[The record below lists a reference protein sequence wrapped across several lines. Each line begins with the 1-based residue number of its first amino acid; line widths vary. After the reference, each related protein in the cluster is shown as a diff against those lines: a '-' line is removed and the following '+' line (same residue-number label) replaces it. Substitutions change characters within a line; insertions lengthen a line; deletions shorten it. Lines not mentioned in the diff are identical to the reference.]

1 MNRSINNR
9 KLLGDGILYG
19 FHHSR
24 GLGDPD
30 ESSLKIAPR
39 ECASTTALTYN
50 SSTARNPLVLQGV
63 VTMSENTTAT
73 ETQELTTEQKTE
85 LYNSLPEELRKALDD
100 FNREVNEHNVKV
112 ESIKA
117 ADSKDPV
124 LIKAEIYEQNTANNK
139 KLARIREQELKL
151 LEQVENLRKQ
161 AYEIIDTDGLM
172 PKELSESEVQK
183 LKDETAES
191 LKALKLKAE
200 TYKGM
205 EEMLPM
211 YKGKLLIH
219 LNEIKTRRGTGG
231 TKSTASGE
239 GPKRP
244 RFKKIE
250 INGVTEDDKGNTV
263 YQTVDGEP
271 KYTLTFASQYLKK
284 QHKGIKWTAKE
295 LQDAY
300 FAGQDADNMP
310 EVHTFEMPYTFKD
323 GSGNEHTVV
332 YSIKAYR

>member
-1 MNRSINNR
+1 
-9 KLLGDGILYG
+9 
-19 FHHSR
+19 
-24 GLGDPD
+24 
-30 ESSLKIAPR
+30 
-39 ECASTTALTYN
+39 
-50 SSTARNPLVLQGV
+50 
-63 VTMSENTTAT
+63 MSENNAAAT
-73 ETQELTTEQKTE
+73 DNATPELTAEQKQE
-85 LYNSLPEELRKALDD
+85 IFNALPEELRKALED
-100 FNREVNEHNVKV
+100 FNREVNEHNAKV

-117 ADSKDPV
+117 AESKDPK
-124 LIKAEIYEQNTANNK
+124 LIKAEIYEQNSSGNK
-139 KLARIREQELKL
+139 KLARIRAEELQL
-151 LEQVENLRKQ
+151 IERIETLRKQ

-172 PKELSESEVQK
+172 PKDLSEAEVEK
-183 LKDETAES
+183 LKGETADSLKS
-191 LKALKLKAE
+191 LKAKAE

-219 LNEIKTRRGTGG
+219 LDEIKTRRGTGG
-231 TKSTASGE
+231 TKSVASGE

-310 EVHTFEMPYTFKD
+310 EIHTFEMPYTFKD
-323 GSGNEHTVV
+323 EKGNEHTVT
-332 YSIKAYR
+332 YTIKAYR